1 MSVRYVETSG
11 LGLTVTGVKLSVCIP
26 YKARLDNLGIALEA
40 LARQTMGPADFEV
53 IVGAMEYSTEL
64 IALCAGFRDRLNLV
78 TACSSREFQIPRAR
92 NLAMRNA
99 TGEVVVQIDADT
111 MLAPEALQRLYDYCF
126 AFGQRG
132 CAVGQVVGYDNNAG
146 GDIDSVEVR
155 PYEEHLAALRDMAS
169 GPDWP
174 ADPRF
179 RVEHNIPWA
188 FAWTGLIALPAA
200 AVAADRL
207 YFDESFRGWGNDDLE
222 WGYRVCA
229 SGIPIVLR
237 PDVYGLHL
245 PHTRNAA
252 ANTLTATAN
261 ADRFLRKWPRRDVE
275 LVCRA
280 GDTRANDLW
289 PSYRASLARAS
300 HAATPNAAAF
310 GAGAFG
316 VAVGVG
322 DEGAAL
328 LIGVPLD
335 DADIPVGRDYLAC
348 FDGRTEVKI
357 LPLTGIAL
365 PFGPLEVAS
374 CRVGPGIQRLPAE
387 YRDAVRAEAER
398 VSRRVMVDALAGDD
412 APADDGGS

>member
-1 MSVRYVETSG
+1 M
-11 LGLTVTGVKLSVCIP
+11 KLSVCIP

-40 LARQTMGPADFEV
+40 LARQTMDAADFEV
-53 IVGAMEYSTEL
+53 IIGAMEYSTEL
-64 IALCAGFRDRLNLV
+64 IALCAGFRERLNLV
-78 TACSSREFQIPRAR
+78 TVCSSREFHIPRAR

-99 TGEVVVQIDADT
+99 TGEVIVQIDADT

-146 GDIDSVEVR
+146 GDIDSVELR

-169 GPDWP
+169 APGWP

-179 RVEHNIPWA
+179 QVEHNIPWA

-200 AVAADRL
+200 AMASDRL

-275 LVCRA
+275 LVRLA
-280 GDTRANDLW
+280 GDTRANRLW
-289 PSYRASLARAS
+289 PGYRDELARAS
-300 HAATPNAAAF
+300 
-310 GAGAFG
+310 GAVAFG
-316 VAVGVG
+316 VAVGASG
-322 DEGAAL
+322 GATAV

-335 DADIPVGRDYLAC
+335 GGDNPVGREYLSH
-348 FDGRTEVKI
+348 FDGPADVTI

-365 PFGPLEVAS
+365 PYEPGEVAS
-374 CRVGPGIQRLPAE
+374 CRVGARIQRLPAS
-387 YRDAVRAEAER
+387 YRDAVLTEARR
-398 VSRRVMVDALAGDD
+398 VSHRVVVDDD
-412 APADDGGS
+412 RT

>member
-1 MSVRYVETSG
+1 M
-11 LGLTVTGVKLSVCIP
+11 KLSVCIP

-40 LARQTMGPADFEV
+40 LARQTMDAADFEV
-53 IVGAMEYSTEL
+53 IIGAMEYSTEL
-64 IALCAGFRDRLNLV
+64 IALCAGFRERLNLV
-78 TACSSREFQIPRAR
+78 TVCSSREFHIPRAR

-99 TGEVVVQIDADT
+99 TGEVIVQIDADT

-132 CAVGQVVGYDNNAG
+132 CAVGQVVGYDNNTG
-146 GDIDSVEVR
+146 GDIDSVELR

-169 GPDWP
+169 APGWP

-179 RVEHNIPWA
+179 QVEHNIPWA

-200 AVAADRL
+200 AMASDRL

-229 SGIPIVLR
+229 GGIPIVLR

-275 LVCRA
+275 LVCLV

-289 PSYRASLARAS
+289 PSYRESLARAS
-300 HAATPNAAAF
+300 HAATF
-310 GAGAFG
+310 GAAAFG
-316 VAVGVG
+316 VAVGVADG
-322 DEGAAL
+322 GAAL

-335 DADIPVGRDYLAC
+335 DADNPVDRDYLAC
-348 FDGRTEVKI
+348 FDARADVKI

-365 PFGPLEVAS
+365 PFGPGDVAS

-387 YRDAVRAEAER
+387 YRDAVLAEAER
-398 VSRRVMVDALAGDD
+398 VSRRVVVDD
-412 APADDGGS
+412 DDGLVDEDRS

>member
-1 MSVRYVETSG
+1 
-11 LGLTVTGVKLSVCIP
+11 
-26 YKARLDNLGIALEA
+26 
-40 LARQTMGPADFEV
+40 
-53 IVGAMEYSTEL
+53 
-64 IALCAGFRDRLNLV
+64 
-78 TACSSREFQIPRAR
+78 
-92 NLAMRNA
+92 
-99 TGEVVVQIDADT
+99 

-146 GDIDSVEVR
+146 GDIDSVELR

-169 GPDWP
+169 APGWP

-179 RVEHNIPWA
+179 LVEHNIPWA

-245 PHTRNAA
+245 PHPRDAA

-261 ADRFLRKWPRRDVE
+261 AGRFLRKWPRRDVE
-275 LVCRA
+275 LVCLV
-280 GDTRANDLW
+280 GDTRGNDLW

-300 HAATPNAAAF
+300 HAA
-310 GAGAFG
+310 GLG

-322 DEGAAL
+322 DGGAGGGTAL

-335 DADIPVGRDYLAC
+335 DADNPVGRDYLAC
-348 FDGRTEVKI
+348 FDGRADVKI
-357 LPLTGIAL
+357 LPLTGVAL

-387 YRDAVRAEAER
+387 YRDAVLAEAER
-398 VSRRVMVDALAGDD
+398 VSRRVIVDALAGDD
-412 APADDGGS
+412 VRVGDDVHVDDGGS

>member
-1 MSVRYVETSG
+1 
-11 LGLTVTGVKLSVCIP
+11 VKLSVCIP

-40 LARQTMGPADFEV
+40 LARQTIGAADFEV
-53 IVGAMEYSTEL
+53 IIGAMEYSTEL

-146 GDIDSVEVR
+146 GDIDSVEAR

-169 GPDWP
+169 APGWP

-275 LVCRA
+275 LVCLV

-300 HAATPNAAAF
+300 RAAAF
-310 GAGAFG
+310 SAGAFG
-316 VAVGVG
+316 VGVGVSVSVSDG
-322 DEGAAL
+322 DGDGDGGGGVAL

-335 DADIPVGRDYLAC
+335 DADDPVDRDYLAC
-348 FDGRTEVKI
+348 FDGRAEVKI

-387 YRDAVRAEAER
+387 YRDAVLAEAER
-398 VSRRVMVDALAGDD
+398 VSRRVIVDALVGDD
-412 APADDGGS
+412 ALADDGGS

>member
-1 MSVRYVETSG
+1 M
-11 LGLTVTGVKLSVCIP
+11 KLSVCIP

-40 LARQTMGPADFEV
+40 LARQTMDAADFEV
-53 IVGAMEYSTEL
+53 IIGAMEYSTEL
-64 IALCAGFRDRLNLV
+64 IALCAGFRERLNLV
-78 TACSSREFQIPRAR
+78 TVCSSREFHIPRAR

-99 TGEVVVQIDADT
+99 TGEVIVQIDADT

-146 GDIDSVEVR
+146 GDIDSVELR

-169 GPDWP
+169 APGWP

-179 RVEHNIPWA
+179 QVEHNIPWA

-200 AVAADRL
+200 AMASDRL

-229 SGIPIVLR
+229 GGIPIVLR

-275 LVCRA
+275 LVCLV

-289 PSYRASLARAS
+289 PSYRESLARAS
-300 HAATPNAAAF
+300 HAATF
-310 GAGAFG
+310 GAAAFG
-316 VAVGVG
+316 VAVGVADG
-322 DEGAAL
+322 GAAL

-335 DADIPVGRDYLAC
+335 DADNPVDRDYLAC
-348 FDGRTEVKI
+348 FDARADVKI

-365 PFGPLEVAS
+365 PFGPGDVAS

-387 YRDAVRAEAER
+387 YRDAVLAEAER
-398 VSRRVMVDALAGDD
+398 VSRRVVVDD
-412 APADDGGS
+412 DDGLVDEDRS

>member
-1 MSVRYVETSG
+1 
-11 LGLTVTGVKLSVCIP
+11 VCIP

-40 LARQTMGPADFEV
+40 LARQTMAAADFEV
-53 IVGAMEYSTEL
+53 IIGAMEYSTEL

-78 TACSSREFQIPRAR
+78 TVCSSREFHIPRAR

-146 GDIDSVEVR
+146 GDIDSVELR
-155 PYEEHLAALRDMAS
+155 PYEEHLAALREMAS

-179 RVEHNIPWA
+179 LVEHNIPWA

-200 AVAADRL
+200 AVASDRL

-245 PHTRNAA
+245 PHPRNAA

-275 LVCRA
+275 LVCLV

-300 HAATPNAAAF
+300 HATAFGAAAF
-310 GAGAFG
+310 GA
-316 VAVGVG
+316 AVGVG
-322 DEGAAL
+322 VADEDAGGGAAL

-348 FDGRTEVKI
+348 FDARADVKI

-365 PFGPLEVAS
+365 PFGPGEVAS

-398 VSRRVMVDALAGDD
+398 VSRHVIVDALAGDD
-412 APADDGGS
+412 ALVDDGHS

>member
-1 MSVRYVETSG
+1 
-11 LGLTVTGVKLSVCIP
+11 
-26 YKARLDNLGIALEA
+26 
-40 LARQTMGPADFEV
+40 
-53 IVGAMEYSTEL
+53 
-64 IALCAGFRDRLNLV
+64 
-78 TACSSREFQIPRAR
+78 
-92 NLAMRNA
+92 MRNA

-146 GDIDSVEVR
+146 GDIDSVEPR

-169 GPDWP
+169 APDWP

-200 AVAADRL
+200 AVASDRL

-275 LVCRA
+275 LVCLVA
-280 GDTRANDLW
+280 DTRANDLW

-300 HAATPNAAAF
+300 GAA
-310 GAGAFG
+310 AFG
-316 VAVGVG
+316 VAVGTA
-322 DEGAAL
+322 EGGTAL
-328 LIGVPLD
+328 LVGVPVD
-335 DADIPVGRDYLAC
+335 EADNPVGRDYLSY
-348 FDGRTEVKI
+348 FDVRANVEI

-365 PFGPLEVAS
+365 PYEAGDVAM
-374 CRVGPGIQRLPAE
+374 CRIGPGIARLPAV
-387 YRDAVRAEAER
+387 YRDAVMAEAER
-398 VSRRVMVDALAGDD
+398 VSRRVIVDVADGGDVADGDD
-412 APADDGGS
+412 RS

>member
-1 MSVRYVETSG
+1 
-11 LGLTVTGVKLSVCIP
+11 VKLSVCIP

-40 LARQTMGPADFEV
+40 LARQTMDAADFEV
-53 IVGAMEYSTEL
+53 IIGAMEYSTEL
-64 IALCAGFRDRLNLV
+64 IALCAGFRERLNLV
-78 TACSSREFQIPRAR
+78 TVCSSREFHIPRAR

-99 TGEVVVQIDADT
+99 TGEVIVQIDADT

-146 GDIDSVEVR
+146 GDIDSVELR

-169 GPDWP
+169 APGWP

-179 RVEHNIPWA
+179 QVEHNIPWA

-200 AVAADRL
+200 AMASDRL

-229 SGIPIVLR
+229 GGIPIVLR

-275 LVCRA
+275 LVCLV

-289 PSYRASLARAS
+289 PSYRESLARAS
-300 HAATPNAAAF
+300 HAATF
-310 GAGAFG
+310 GAAAFG
-316 VAVGVG
+316 VAVGVADG
-322 DEGAAL
+322 GAAL

-335 DADIPVGRDYLAC
+335 DADNPVDRDYLAC
-348 FDGRTEVKI
+348 FDARADVKI

-365 PFGPLEVAS
+365 PFGPGDVAS

-387 YRDAVRAEAER
+387 YRDAVLAEAER
-398 VSRRVMVDALAGDD
+398 VSRRVVVDD
-412 APADDGGS
+412 DDGLVDEDRS

>member
-1 MSVRYVETSG
+1 M
-11 LGLTVTGVKLSVCIP
+11 KLSVCIP

-40 LARQTMGPADFEV
+40 LARQTMGAADFEV
-53 IVGAMEYSTEL
+53 IIGAMEYSTEL
-64 IALCAGFRDRLNLV
+64 IALCAGFRERLNLV
-78 TACSSREFQIPRAR
+78 TVCSSREFHIPRAR

-99 TGEVVVQIDADT
+99 TGEVIVQIDADT

-146 GDIDSVEVR
+146 GDIDSVELR

-169 GPDWP
+169 APGWP

-179 RVEHNIPWA
+179 QVEHNIPWA

-200 AVAADRL
+200 AMASDRL

-229 SGIPIVLR
+229 GGIPIVLR

-275 LVCRA
+275 LVCLV

-289 PSYRASLARAS
+289 PSYRESLARAS
-300 HAATPNAAAF
+300 HAATF
-310 GAGAFG
+310 GAAAFG
-316 VAVGVG
+316 VAVGVADG
-322 DEGAAL
+322 GAAL

-335 DADIPVGRDYLAC
+335 DADNPVDRDYLAC
-348 FDGRTEVKI
+348 FDARADVKI

-365 PFGPLEVAS
+365 PFGPGDVAS

-387 YRDAVRAEAER
+387 YRDAVLAEAER
-398 VSRRVMVDALAGDD
+398 VSRRVVVDD
-412 APADDGGS
+412 DDGLVDEDRS